1 MNWGPDGFADIHNYR
16 IYGSNGLCKATY
28 GWDIHRAKGGRWFAD
43 LVCVACQGMS
53 VPRGSFD
60 SQFWIVAVLLAMKP
74 WESGLGRVQVL
85 QLMKKLDF
93 CCPVYS
99 EDISWVVKSVT
110 SEWIK
115 SHCVEPLNSV
125 RSVRSISLE
134 HAMSMSSSIED
145 LLSKAGMS
153 LLSFELRIGNS
164 LHLS

>member
-1 MNWGPDGFADIHNYR
+1 M
-16 IYGSNGLCKATY
+16 
-28 GWDIHRAKGGRWFAD
+28 
-43 LVCVACQGMS
+43 
-53 VPRGSFD
+53 
-60 SQFWIVAVLLAMKP
+60 AVLLAMKP
-74 WESGLGRVQVL
+74 WESGLSRVQVL
-85 QLMKKLDF
+85 QSMKKLDF

-115 SHCVEPLNSV
+115 MVSHCVEPLNSV

-164 LHLS
+164 LQLS